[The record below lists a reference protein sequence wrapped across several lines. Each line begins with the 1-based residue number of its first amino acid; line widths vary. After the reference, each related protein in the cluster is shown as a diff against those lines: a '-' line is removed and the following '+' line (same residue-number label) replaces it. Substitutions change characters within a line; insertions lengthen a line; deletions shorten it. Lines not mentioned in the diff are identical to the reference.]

1 MGKAS
6 LESIWNENSNELRI
20 NPWLTA
26 GFSVLGRGSGVHEE
40 MEKWL
45 ERSPENGKWLVTE
58 ESSEGF
64 FSERLKIHNFT
75 ASGPCD
81 CQANLDYAVETT
93 PTTQA

>member
-45 ERSPENGKWLVTE
+45 ERSPENRESGWSQKSLQKVFSVRDLKYIISQPQGLVTV
-58 ESSEGF
+58 
-64 FSERLKIHNFT
+64 RQI
-75 ASGPCD
+75 
-81 CQANLDYAVETT
+81 
-93 PTTQA
+93 